1 MGVRGRGNGET
12 IWSAKKGIGRC
23 REVDAVGATEDLEL
37 WYSPIQF
44 ALVLAL
50 WDLARWK
57 MGCGLRHTGK
67 LDRCRLRLHGGLIVG
82 LVRTRRRRSISRAS
96 RMVQRRWP
104 RPRTRRPT
112 SMP

>member
-1 MGVRGRGNGET
+1 
-12 IWSAKKGIGRC
+12 
-23 REVDAVGATEDLEL
+23 VDAVGAIEDLEL

-44 ALVLAL
+44 VLVLAL

-57 MGCGLRHTGK
+57 MSCGLRHTGK
-67 LDRCRLRLHGGLIVG
+67 LDRCRLRSHGGLIVG

-96 RMVQRRWP
+96 RMVQRRWAWP
-104 RPRTRRPT
+104 GTQRPT